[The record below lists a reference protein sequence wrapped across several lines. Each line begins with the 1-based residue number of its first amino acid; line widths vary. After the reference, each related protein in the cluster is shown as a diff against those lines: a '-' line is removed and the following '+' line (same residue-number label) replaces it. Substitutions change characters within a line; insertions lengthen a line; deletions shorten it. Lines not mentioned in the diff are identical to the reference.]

1 MAAAARTSFEGG
13 SPVCTDLTRAVQLT
27 VQAMQQ
33 EAASQVQRE
42 KQGGVPEQPRPLS
55 VVAGVLAG

>member
-1 MAAAARTSFEGG
+1 M
-13 SPVCTDLTRAVQLT
+13 CTDLTRAVQLT

-55 VVAGVLAG
+55 VVADVLAG

>member
-1 MAAAARTSFEGG
+1 MAAAAKTSFEGG

-27 VQAMQQ
+27 VQATQQ

-42 KQGGVPEQPRPLS
+42 KQGGVPEQPCPLS
-55 VVAGVLAG
+55 VVADVLAG